1 MAATKKQTKGSLT
14 ASGIIYTIMGAVFVI
29 IGVLILATHAGYM
42 LKGEC
47 LKLEDYFN
55 GPYPVGEYVEFDVN
69 SVLGNYAETKHTTN
83 GIPTGT
89 DQYFVV
95 WTDDDSFISIK
106 VKNKKDVETLNNI
119 VDSTWASDSFY
130 SSTSFHATGK
140 LKNISDS
147 ELRGFYNDFFDELC
161 SAMEID
167 RSDLTSQFD
176 IKEIEI
182 DCTDSRS
189 SLWGLF
195 AIFCGLGV
203 LLALVGLGTLK
214 KAKNF
219 NNTPI
224 TNYSNSDY
232 TPVDTTAEYN
242 PVDTSVPYEGDSQD
256 PNNYQ

>member
-14 ASGIIYTIMGAVFVI
+14 ASGITYLVIGIICALVGIIVF
-29 IGVLILATHAGYM
+29 ATHAGYM
-42 LKGEC
+42 LKGDC
-47 LKLEDYFN
+47 KKLEDYYN
-55 GPYPVGEYVEFDVN
+55 GPYPVGEYVEFDVK

-89 DQYFVV
+89 DQYFVI
-95 WTDDDSFISIK
+95 WTDDDSFLSIK
-106 VKNKKDVETLNNI
+106 VKNKKDVETLEKI
-119 VDSTWASDSFY
+119 VDETWASDSWY
-130 SSTSFHATGK
+130 STTTFHATGK
-140 LKNISDS
+140 LKNISDP
-147 ELRGFYNDFFDELC
+147 ELRGFYNDFFDEFC
-161 SAMEID
+161 SYMEID
-167 RSDLTSQFD
+167 KSELTGQFD

-182 DCTDSRS
+182 DCTDSRG
-189 SLWGLF
+189 SLWGMFALF
-195 AIFCGLGV
+195 LGLGV
-203 LLALVGLGTLK
+203 VLVLIGLATLK

-224 TNYSNSDY
+224 TDYSNTDY